1 MRNKWLIS
9 FVSIITLLLFTG
21 CTSFTESGSNSNEG
35 IDIESYP
42 EREIDLIIPYASGG
56 SADLQARIVADSLKD
71 ELDQNINVIAK
82 GGGAGSTGM
91 NFVKGAKA
99 DGLTIILTAVG
110 PSTLTPNSDNVGYE
124 VTEDFAPISQITEAP
139 YGIAVNSSSDI
150 DTLEELFEKAKEED
164 LTYGTTGTGLHQHV
178 VTAALL
184 SEIDDVTMEHVPF
197 DGGAEAVSA
206 LLGNHITATVNTIS
220 ELLPHAESGDLK
232 ILAVTSE
239 ERLNEI
245 DDVPTF
251 KELNYDLISNGA
263 WFGFMA
269 PKETPEEIINK
280 LDESIKNAL
289 ENDEVIDKFKNAEL
303 PIEYLNHQD
312 FTEKVTEEN
321 KNNAQVIKDLDL

>member
-1 MRNKWLIS
+1 MGKKLIIS
-9 FVSIITLLLFTG
+9 VLSIVTFLIAG
-21 CTSFTESGSNSNEG
+21 CANFTESDNKSNDKVD
-35 IDIESYP
+35 IDSYP
-42 EREIDLIIPYASGG
+42 EREIELVIPYASGG
-56 SADLQARIVADSLKD
+56 SADLQARIVADALKD
-71 ELDQNINVIAK
+71 EFDQTVNVVAK

-110 PSTLTPNSDNVGYE
+110 PSTLTPNSDDVGYN

-150 DTLEELFEKAKEED
+150 DSLEDLFEKAKDED

-184 SEIDDVTMEHVPF
+184 SEIDGLDMEHVPF

-206 LLGNHITATVNTIS
+206 LLGNHVNATVNTIS
-220 ELLPHAESGDLK
+220 ELLPHEESGDLK

-239 ERLNEI
+239 ERLDELE
-245 DDVPTF
+245 DVPTF
-251 KELNYDLISNGA
+251 KELDYDLISNGA

-269 PKETPEEIINK
+269 PKDTPEEIINV
-280 LDESIKNAL
+280 LDDAIKSSL
-289 ENDEVIDKFKNAEL
+289 EEEAVIDKFKNAEL
-303 PIEYLNHQD
+303 PIEYLNHED
-312 FTEKVTEEN
+312 FLQKVEEEN
-321 KNNAQVIKDLDL
+321 KNNAKVIDDLDL